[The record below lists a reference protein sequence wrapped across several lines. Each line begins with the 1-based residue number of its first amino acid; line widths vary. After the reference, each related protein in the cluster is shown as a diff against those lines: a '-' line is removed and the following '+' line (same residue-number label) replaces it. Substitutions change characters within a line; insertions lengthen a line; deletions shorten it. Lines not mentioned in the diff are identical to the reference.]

1 MGERRNNPTPS
12 NTEINWIIRD
22 VMKVAE
28 FKAKK
33 IFSEASGSC
42 VVVDD
47 NIEMR
52 LNEYGIYEEKISIA
66 EDDELDPVVEYVSPN
81 FNNKIDE
88 SEIARKLYEHI
99 PGIQYDERIGYYTS
113 LYAGHVSEGDYREK
127 ASSGGMGTWIFK
139 ELFEKDLIDG
149 VIHVKENPDKN
160 SQIMFKYDISR
171 SIDGIKAGS
180 KTKYYP
186 VEFSKVLKIVKE
198 VPGRYAIVGIPSF
211 IMAIRLLSDKDDVIK
226 DRIKYTVGLICG
238 HQKSSK
244 FAESMAWQV
253 GIKPGNLKHIDFR
266 KKILDKPAS
275 EYGVEI
281 TGVIDGKEVSIVKP
295 TKELLGQNWGQ
306 GYFKTKASDFTDDV
320 MNETAD
326 ITLGDAWLPEYTKD
340 GKGNNVIVV
349 RNPLIDDLIKEGI
362 KSARLNL
369 DVVDKETIF
378 RSQAAHYRHTHD
390 ELAYRLYKKDKRNE
404 WRPKKRIEASNDIPL
419 LRKKVQDLRE
429 EISIQSHIVYKKAVE
444 LDDLEYFKTE
454 MEKLS
459 KKYNELYK
467 TIGTLTAIQSKGIK
481 GIIRAIG
488 KRIKR
493 FIKL

>member
-1 MGERRNNPTPS
+1 
-12 NTEINWIIRD
+12 
-22 VMKVAE
+22 MKVAE

-42 VVVDD
+42 AVVDD
-47 NIEMR
+47 NIKMN
-52 LNEYGIYEEKISIA
+52 LNEYGIYEEIVSLS
-66 EDDELDPVVEYVSPN
+66 EDYDLDPVVEYVSPN
-81 FNNKIDE
+81 LNEEINE
-88 SEIARKLYEHI
+88 SEIAKDLYENI
-99 PGIQYDERIGYYTS
+99 QGIQYDERIGYFTS
-113 LYAGHVSEGDYREK
+113 LYAGHVNEGEYRDNG
-127 ASSGGMGTWIFK
+127 SSGGMGTWIFK
-139 ELFEKDLIDG
+139 ELFEKDTIDG
-149 VIHVKENPDKN
+149 VIHVKENSDKY
-160 SQIMFKYDISR
+160 SPIMFQYDISR
-171 SIDGIKAGS
+171 SIDEIKAGS

-186 VEFSKVLKIVKE
+186 VEFSKVMKTVKD

-211 IMAIRLLSDKDDVIK
+211 IMAVRLLAEKDDIFK

-244 FAESMAWQV
+244 FAEAIAWQV
-253 GIKPGNLKHIDFR
+253 GIKPGNLKHINYR
-266 KKILDKPAS
+266 KKLLDKSANN
-275 EYGVEI
+275 YGVEV
-281 TGVIDGKEVSIVKP
+281 TGVIDGKEVTIVKP

-340 GKGNNVIVV
+340 SKGNNVIVV

-362 KSARLNL
+362 KSGRLNL

-404 WRPKKRIEASNDIPL
+404 WRPKKRTEASKKIPL
-419 LRKKVQDLRE
+419 LRRKVQDLRE

-444 LDDLEYFKTE
+444 LDDLDYFKRE
-454 MEKLS
+454 MGKLS
-459 KKYNELYK
+459 KKYDRLYK
-467 TIGTLTAIQSKGIK
+467 LMSVQKKGISGVAK
-481 GIIRAIG
+481 AIIRKIL
-488 KRIKR
+488 KKTSR
-493 FIKL
+493 